1 MTNQG
6 GMHAYTEWAK
16 SRLDEMDAAV
26 SSMEAGI
33 KDLRS
38 QARANAES
46 ALADMK
52 IKRDEFSKEM
62 DELREAGELA
72 WADINIQMQAN
83 WNAFE
88 AAAKS
93 YLNSAAETAE
103 QNRAAFRARAEA
115 QMKAW
120 QDTVEKLQGAA
131 TDFTGARKADLETAA
146 EKMRREAELA
156 KARLDSLS
164 QAGTESWSAMM
175 KALSD
180 SRQAFEKANKAAF
193 ESFKRATKK

>member
-1 MTNQG
+1 MTSKSG
-6 GMHAYTEWAK
+6 IHVYTEWAK

-33 KDLRS
+33 KDLQA
-38 QARANAES
+38 QARTNAES

-52 IKRDEFSKEM
+52 ARRDAFSAQI
-62 DELREAGELA
+62 DESREAGESA
-72 WADINIQMQAN
+72 WADMNVQMQAN
-83 WNAFE
+83 WNSFE
-88 AAAKS
+88 AAAKG
-93 YLNSAAETAE
+93 YMNAASELAE
-103 QNRAAFRARAEA
+103 QNRAAFHARADA

-120 QDTVEKLQGAA
+120 QDTAEKLQAAA
-131 TDFTGARKADLETAA
+131 TDFTGERKADLETAA
-146 EKMRREAELA
+146 EKMKKEAESA

-180 SRQAFEKANKAAF
+180 SRASFEKANTAAF
-193 ESFKRATKK
+193 ESLKRAMKK